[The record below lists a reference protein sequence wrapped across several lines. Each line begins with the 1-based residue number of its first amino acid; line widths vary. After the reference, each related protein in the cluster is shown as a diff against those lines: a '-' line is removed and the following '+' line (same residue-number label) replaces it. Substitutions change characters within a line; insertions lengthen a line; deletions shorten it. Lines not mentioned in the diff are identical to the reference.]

1 MLDQIK
7 EAFKEFT
14 FLSPKDMI
22 QLAGILRIK
31 HLKKGE
37 HLVRYN
43 QYNYLGVKV
52 IKGLLCHYVIDNNGE
67 KKTLLFVPEKM
78 FSGSMQT
85 TLNGKPADENIIALE
100 NSLLLTADTREL
112 NKLADHN
119 IKILKLITQS
129 YKNIIIESAERINFL
144 IAHSPEER
152 YLHFCQSY
160 PHLEQRIK
168 QKDLASYL
176 GVTVSSLSR
185 MKARVTRKN
194 FETLQP

>member
-1 MLDQIK
+1 MLEEIK

-14 FLSPKDMI
+14 FLSPKDI
-22 QLAGILRIK
+22 VQLAGILRLK
-31 HLKKGE
+31 HLAKGE
-37 HLVRYN
+37 HLVQYN

-52 IKGLLCHYVIDNNGE
+52 IKGLLSHYVIDNNGE
-67 KKTLLFVPEKM
+67 ERTLLFVPERM

-100 NSLLLTADTREL
+100 NSILLTADMREL
-112 NKLADHN
+112 NKLAENN
-119 IKILKLITQS
+119 IKILKLINQS
-129 YKNIIIESAERINFL
+129 YQNIIIESAERINFL

-152 YLHFCQSY
+152 YLHFCKTY

-176 GVTVSSLSR
+176 GSDIIFANESESR
-185 MKARVTRKN
+185 QKMTI
-194 FETLQP
+194 QPIH